1 MVDYLPNTHF
11 LQIVLELF
19 AAVQANDIALAV
31 RLARLSDR
39 RDGAGKAAVGATEQ
53 QVQYSVDHLEPP
65 LSGPAASFP
74 LWQTA
79 GAGCCALAIG
89 LGTSRPNCS
98 RLAWPGFR
106 P

>member
-53 QVQYSVDHLEPP
+53 QVQ
-65 LSGPAASFP
+65 
-74 LWQTA
+74 
-79 GAGCCALAIG
+79 
-89 LGTSRPNCS
+89 
-98 RLAWPGFR
+98 
-106 P
+106 